1 MWSNDSC
8 DVYISKKKNV
18 KFIITCVD
26 PWSKVIV
33 KNKKNSTNIFLNRIF
48 YSNLKNSSIEKNFDM
63 NVNFSKL
70 ENIVKKKMLSKDFFN
85 QNDKKFDIII
95 IDGDHSFKEVN
106 NDIIQTKKLLYE
118 KGIIIFD
125 DYEISSS
132 EISSEE
138 LIKIKETEE
147 QLTSKKIFIHPGVIL
162 AIKNNFNISPISI
175 CGIGSVVFKNGI
187 FYDNL
192 LLNKHKLS

>member
-1 MWSNDSC
+1 MT
-8 DVYISKKKNV
+8 VAISTFLKKKNV

-26 PWSKVIV
+26 PWNKVIV
-33 KNKKNSTNIFLNRIF
+33 KNKKNFTNNFRHQNF

-138 LIKIKETEE
+138 LIKIKETDE
-147 QLTSKKIFIHPGVIL
+147 QLTSKEIFIHPGVVL